1 MTGLEIIDGGVIYN
15 GKKMTVRQKRNG
27 KMVLDVDGKKIR
39 MSEERFTLMYTFFS
53 MMFKSYSNELEKE
66 KKGGNHD

>member
-1 MTGLEIIDGGVIYN
+1 MTGLEVIDGGVIYN

-27 KMVLDVDGKKIR
+27 KMVLDVDGKRIR

-66 KKGGNHD
+66 KKCGNHD